1 MRPTRTREAMM
12 DQSVSAYNYDTF
24 NRSESS
30 AKAGDFATRLRAGEE
45 APDFTLQTLDGEKV
59 SLASF
64 KGSRHVLLE
73 FGSIT

>member
-1 MRPTRTREAMM
+1 M
-12 DQSVSAYNYDTF
+12 DESAGIYNYETF

-30 AKAGDFATRLRAGEE
+30 AKAGDFAMRLRAGEE
-45 APDFTLQTLDGEKV
+45 APDFTLQTIEGAQVTL
-59 SLASF
+59 SAF

>member
-1 MRPTRTREAMM
+1 M
-12 DQSVSAYNYDTF
+12 DQEVSAYNYETF

-30 AKAGDFATRLRAGEE
+30 AKAGDFAVRLRAGEE
-45 APDFTLQTLDGEKV
+45 APDFTLQTIEGEQV
-59 SLASF
+59 SLSAF

>member
-1 MRPTRTREAMM
+1 MEE
-12 DQSVSAYNYDTF
+12 SVGTYNYGTF

-30 AKAGDFATRLRAGEE
+30 AKAGDFAARLRAGEE
-45 APDFTLQTLDGEKV
+45 APDFTLQTIEGEQV
-59 SLASF
+59 SLSAF